1 MFLKNLFID
10 DIRNITNIINEPNT
24 FRITS
29 SISQQPD
36 IVINCN
42 SSIPTTI
49 QIIVSKKFFNFFCFS
64 NNIGKKKAKGIKA
77 TAFPRI
83 LYINIYGAISPLI
96 NFVM

>member
-49 QIIVSKKFFNFFCFS
+49 QIIVSKSF
-64 NNIGKKKAKGIKA
+64 
-77 TAFPRI
+77 
-83 LYINIYGAISPLI
+83 
-96 NFVM
+96 